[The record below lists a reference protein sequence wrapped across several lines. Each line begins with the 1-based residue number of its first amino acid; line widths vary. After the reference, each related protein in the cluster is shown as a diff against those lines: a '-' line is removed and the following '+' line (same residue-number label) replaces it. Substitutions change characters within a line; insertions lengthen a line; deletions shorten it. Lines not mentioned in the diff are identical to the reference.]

1 MIAFLKLF
9 IYSLKILLFFSSELD
24 ISYILSDSHHYL
36 KASKI
41 NGPRRFDETN

>member
-1 MIAFLKLF
+1 MVF
-9 IYSLKILLFFSSELD
+9 LKILLFFSSELD

-41 NGPRRFDETN
+41 NGLRRFDETN